1 MRNLVTRNGCPNG
14 LLQLCLTF
22 AFALLL
28 APAMALGQTFV
39 QLVDTAPGN
48 GPAAAF
54 TTPAFTTPETAG
66 DLNVVA
72 VGWSD
77 QTSSVISVTDSNSNT
92 YVLAGTSGG
101 GGNSVAIYYAKNILV
116 STTTTP
122 TVTVTFNNS
131 TLGAADV
138 RALEYTGFSSAAV
151 TVDNWIGNSGST
163 GGSPASSNTMATST
177 SSLLVG
183 AGTASATFAATGL
196 PGYMM
201 SRGVNAFG
209 DITMDSNGA
218 SAAGTYQASANVSA
232 DGWVLQ
238 AVGLSIAGIPTL
250 QPTVASIAPASG
262 STSGGEPVTIT
273 GTNFSNGAVALFG
286 TAPTGI
292 SLVNCVVTNSTTMTC
307 DTPGEPST
315 ATVDLTVVNVD
326 GKLVSLAAAFS
337 YSITSPTITGI
348 SPATSTTDG
357 GTAVTITGTNFE
369 GGARVTIGGLLP
381 PSGSG
386 LFADHVAISPTTI
399 TINTPALSVGA
410 ADVDVKNPDG
420 GFASSAGALTYA
432 LGTGAINYIQRGDAA
447 TGRSAQNIPVPMANP
462 QGKGDLNVVIVGWS
476 DVVSLVSS
484 VTDTEG
490 NTYVAALP
498 TTNGAGL
505 SQVVYYAKNILGD
518 GVTPNTITVNMTQ
531 AASSPDVRVLE
542 YSGLNPNTPLDQ
554 GVGAAGAGATAD
566 TGACLTT
573 SPVELIVAAAT
584 VSSNVTAAGPN
595 FTTVDY
601 TDNGDNAEHQIT
613 SAVGSCEATALVNGG
628 SWVIQTVSFKAGA
641 AGAGVGYTL
650 TADAPT
656 SDTVT
661 AGGNA
666 SYALTLAAQGGFSSP
681 VTLSCSGLPTGATC
695 GFSPANPVTPGS
707 STLDTLTISTTGSTP
722 AGTSTVTITGTP
734 APSQT
739 ATVMLTVTASTAPG
753 FTVAATALSPATVSP
768 GASATSTITITP
780 VNGFTGSVAFSCSSI
795 TGGGTPAPTCSFS
808 TVTNGSS
815 TLTVSTTA
823 NSTANSPRSTGL
835 FYALLL
841 PIGGMTLL
849 GAGFSSRRKMLVGI
863 LLVCMLIAGFIFM
876 TACSSSGSSTTT
888 PPPGGGTPAG
898 TYNITV
904 SGTATGATTQTQA
917 LTLVVN

>member
-1 MRNLVTRNGCPNG
+1 
-14 LLQLCLTF
+14 
-22 AFALLL
+22 
-28 APAMALGQTFV
+28 
-39 QLVDTAPGN
+39 
-48 GPAAAF
+48 
-54 TTPAFTTPETAG
+54 
-66 DLNVVA
+66 
-72 VGWSD
+72 
-77 QTSSVISVTDSNSNT
+77 
-92 YVLAGTSGG
+92 
-101 GGNSVAIYYAKNILV
+101 
-116 STTTTP
+116 
-122 TVTVTFNNS
+122 
-131 TLGAADV
+131 V

-432 LGTGAINYIQRGDAA
+432 LGTGAINYIQRGDAS
-447 TGRSAQNIPVPMANP
+447 TGSSSQNIPVPMSNP
-462 QGKGDLNVVIVGWS
+462 QGKGNLNVVIVGWS
-476 DVVSLVSS
+476 DVSSLVSS

-573 SPVELIVAAAT
+573 SAVELIVAAAT
-584 VSSNVTAAGPN
+584 VSSNVTASGAN

-601 TDNGDNAEHQIT
+601 TNNGDNAEHQIT

-641 AGAGVGYTL
+641 GAGAGYTL

-656 SDTVT
+656 TDSVP
-661 AGGNA
+661 AGSNA
-666 SYALTLAAQGGFSSP
+666 SYALTLAAQGAFSSP

-695 GFSPANPVTPGS
+695 GFAPSPVTPGS
-707 STLDTLTISTTGSTP
+707 STADTLTISTTGSTP

-734 APSQT
+734 APNQT
-739 ATVMLTVTASTAPG
+739 ATVTLTVTASTAPG
-753 FTVAATALSPATVSP
+753 FTLTASPTSATISAP
-768 GASATSTITITP
+768 GGSATSVISLNAT
-780 VNGFTGSVAFSCSSI
+780 NGFGAAVTLACAVTG
-795 TGGGTPAPTCSFS
+795 TGTPAPTCSLSPASIMGSATS
-808 TVTNGSS
+808 TVTVN
-815 TLTVSTTA
+815 TTA
-823 NSTANSPRSTGL
+823 NSASNSPRSTGL

-849 GAGFSSRRKMLVGI
+849 GAGLSSRRKMLVGI
-863 LLVCMLIAGFIFM
+863 LLVCVMIAGFIFM

-898 TYNITV
+898 GYTV
-904 SGTATGATTQTQA
+904 TVTGTSGS
-917 LTLVVN
+917 LSSPVVFAVTVQ